1 MRYRAR
7 LAYDGT
13 AYEGFQRQLPGHP
26 TIQEAVEVAIQQVTK
41 KPTAVIG
48 AGRTDSG
55 VHASGQVIAFEVE
68 GWSRGEAILLKALN
82 ATLPRDIALQ
92 DLAIAEPDFHPRF
105 DAATRLYRYRVLNV
119 SQPQPLLRHRA
130 WQVRGA
136 LDHKAMQAGAEMLI
150 GQHDFAAFGTPPTG
164 SNTVRRVLQSEWSV
178 QTSEYG
184 PLWTYTVEAE
194 AFLKHMVRRMVAAL
208 VAIGRGDWSV
218 SDLEGRFQARV
229 LIDSLPLAPPQG
241 LTLEAVTYTPE
252 SKRANRVHPVIVDTD
267 R

>member
-1 MRYRAR
+1 
-7 LAYDGT
+7 
-13 AYEGFQRQLPGHP
+13 
-26 TIQEAVEVAIQQVTK
+26 
-41 KPTAVIG
+41 
-48 AGRTDSG
+48 
-55 VHASGQVIAFEVE
+55 
-68 GWSRGEAILLKALN
+68 
-82 ATLPRDIALQ
+82 
-92 DLAIAEPDFHPRF
+92 
-105 DAATRLYRYRVLNV
+105 
-119 SQPQPLLRHRA
+119 
-130 WQVRGA
+130 
-136 LDHKAMQAGAEMLI
+136 MQAGAEMLI